1 MSNEEIRLVQL
12 TKEIESLKGQ
22 IQIFREELKKTK
34 EKNKRLNENNQDL
47 QGKLN
52 VKLQKITD
60 KKAKRKK

>member
-34 EKNKRLNENNQDL
+34 EKNKRLNENNQEL